1 MFTCNANLQAFL
13 LDFYDIKR
21 PQHEFFYENRGK
33 KRLKIDWRVK
43 IKCSGCYT
51 FQHILYVFFRCCD
64 LLDAC
69 TLENRQTIVFK
80 FSRNYGAFLG
90 ENYFKFPTKYMKF
103 PIFVGNLKN
112 VRCVTFPLFSDKIK
126 KKRRYFREA
135 FM

>member
-1 MFTCNANLQAFL
+1 MFWMLHVSTYSL
-13 LDFYDIKR
+13 R
-21 PQHEFFYENRGK
+21 FFS
-33 KRLKIDWRVK
+33 V
-43 IKCSGCYT
+43 
-51 FQHILYVFFRCCD
+51 CCD

-112 VRCVTFPLFSDKIK
+112 VPCVTFPLFSDKIK
-126 KKRRYFREA
+126 KKEEDIFGKHSCRCHFSRKLKIKKH
-135 FM
+135 